1 MAFQGNNRP
10 HMLSVKESFS
20 DQYFLLNFI
29 MGSYLGPDVYSDNP
43 RRSAFQ
49 RLAEGLPPYTSKNLG
64 VSFVSISQ
72 LESLYYYVLR
82 NAHRSLVLKPDVL
95 HMYLKG
101 NMPLPSSELPEDC
114 WQFTSLFPTNI
125 HAHKR
130 YSENYEIVK
139 GIALIDHPVTSYM
152 KKENLERFKH
162 LSSMNDLKIDKIKSL
177 SYEHGYQKSQEK
189 GGANC
194 VKDSGKMAAGSISN
208 GNNNSAEKFQET
220 CKGRHRCNTLH
231 IPAFPHVVSAS
242 KQLREGANHR
252 TCKGDGPVMMP
263 LLSVPDVEECTSDAS
278 ITLTGTA
285 TMGIAGPP
293 VGVVD
298 IGVSQRAYFF
308 QVALPGVQRDYCEFS
323 CEIESNGRVHIQGS
337 TSGGKAI
344 KKRSRVFHIKLQQLC
359 PSGQFTLSFSL
370 PGPVDPRLF
379 KPNFR
384 PDGIFEG
391 VIIKHS

>member
-1 MAFQGNNRP
+1 MAFQGNDRP

-64 VSFVSISQ
+64 FSFVSISQ

-101 NMPLPSSELPEDC
+101 NMPLPSSELPDDC
-114 WQFTSLFPTNI
+114 WQFTSFFPTNI

-194 VKDSGKMAAGSISN
+194 VKDSGKMAAGGTSN
-208 GNNNSAEKFQET
+208 GNVNSSAKFQET
-220 CKGRHRCNTLH
+220 C
-231 IPAFPHVVSAS
+231 
-242 KQLREGANHR
+242 
-252 TCKGDGPVMMP
+252 DGPVMMP

-298 IGVSQRAYFF
+298 IGVSSVVRLNPTEGFTFKDQH
-308 QVALPGVQRDYCEFS
+308 Q
-323 CEIESNGRVHIQGS
+323 
-337 TSGGKAI
+337 GGKAT

-359 PSGQFTLSFSL
+359 PSWTVHTFLQSSWTGRSAAVQT
-370 PGPVDPRLF
+370 
-379 KPNFR
+379 
-384 PDGIFEG
+384 
-391 VIIKHS
+391 